1 MSLRALIPDR
11 LFDGDILREG
21 VAVLVDDAIVGVAAI
36 ADLPADVVRERV
48 PGLLAPGFVDVQV
61 NGGGGVLFNDD
72 PSPETIAAIAAAH
85 RRFGTTALLPTV
97 ITDTPEVMQAALSA
111 VRAAIAAGAPGVIGV
126 HVEGPFLNPAR
137 KGVHDPHL
145 MRAPDE
151 TDFAALT
158 GPGLGAVV
166 VTLAPE
172 CVAEGVVARL
182 AEAGIRVAAG
192 HTEATA
198 ERLAAARAEG
208 LTGYTHLFNA
218 MPPLA
223 GRAPG
228 PVGAAL
234 SERETFCG
242 LIVDLHHVSAASL
255 KAAIA
260 AKGFDRCMLV
270 TDAMAARGSDLREFM
285 LQGRRI
291 IRADGRLTTE
301 DGTLAG
307 SDLDMAAAVR
317 NAVRALG
324 LPLGEALAMASRTPA
339 GWLGLGDRIGRIAPG
354 FRADLVALD
363 DDLRAKATWIGGQH
377 EDCAA

>member
-1 MSLRALIPDR
+1 
-11 LFDGDILREG
+11 
-21 VAVLVDDAIVGVAAI
+21 
-36 ADLPADVVRERV
+36 
-48 PGLLAPGFVDVQV
+48 
-61 NGGGGVLFNDD
+61 
-72 PSPETIAAIAAAH
+72 
-85 RRFGTTALLPTV
+85 
-97 ITDTPEVMQAALSA
+97 
-111 VRAAIAAGAPGVIGV
+111 
-126 HVEGPFLNPAR
+126 
-137 KGVHDPHL
+137 

-270 TDAMAARGSDLREFM
+270 TDAMAATGSDLREFM

-324 LPLGEALAMASRTPA
+324 VPLGEALAMASRTPA
-339 GWLGLGDRIGRIAPG
+339 EWLGLGDRIGRIAPG

-363 DDLRAKATWIGGQH
+363 DDLRAKATWIGGQR
-377 EDCAA
+377 EDCAV